1 MFSISVDFHKG
12 EIVGIHFLNISWI
25 HCTWNFTRPAINA
38 CIRHSLPP
46 EKNKVDDCI
55 IQWFSRYWVS
65 GSYPER
71 CGTSEVSPTVVL
83 ATVVLAHE
91 QDTL

>member
-1 MFSISVDFHKG
+1 MHVSDISFHLK
-12 EIVGIHFLNISWI
+12 
-25 HCTWNFTRPAINA
+25 
-38 CIRHSLPP
+38 
-46 EKNKVDDCI
+46 KNKVDNCTV
-55 IQWFSRYWVS
+55 QWFSRYWVS

-71 CGTSEVSPTVVL
+71 RGTSEVSPKVVL